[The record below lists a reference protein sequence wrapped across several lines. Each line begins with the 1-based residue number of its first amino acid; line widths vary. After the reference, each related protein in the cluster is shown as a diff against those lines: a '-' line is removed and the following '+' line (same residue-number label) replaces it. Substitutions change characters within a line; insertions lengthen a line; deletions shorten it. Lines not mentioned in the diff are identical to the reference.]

1 KKQLLN
7 QMLYQDELEQEEKY
21 NGRSQEN

>member
-1 KKQLLN
+1 N

>member
-1 KKQLLN
+1 QLLN

>member
-1 KKQLLN
+1 KQLLN

>member
-1 KKQLLN
+1 LLN

>member
-1 KKQLLN
+1 LLN
-7 QMLYQDELEQEEKY
+7 QMLHQDELEQEEKY